1 MQHVTAVMFWGHGP
15 GCGVQPAVVL
25 GTVVSCCLRLTSN
38 GSAKY
43 NMSIE
48 QVTVEKVTSDF
59 KS

>member
-1 MQHVTAVMFWGHGP
+1 MTAVMFWGHGP

-25 GTVVSCCLRLTSN
+25 GTVVSCYLRLTSN

-43 NMSIE
+43 MSIE